1 MNARRSFFFTQH
13 TPFTTPF
20 TTFFVSFAWVI
31 SCFLFSPLQITQ
43 AKGTKRSGGKRPKR
57 TKWNT
62 EVSETHALFVSFV
75 FFWSLFH
82 IVSKVCSVLCS
93 FFTHN
98 KACVTPLP
106 LPLLW
111 REEERTRTEQQTL
124 QTNQSHTAADRGG
137 WWIVEWKEER
147 RASLSSFLPYPF
159 SFHSTLNTPLHIL
172 VSDLK
177 VSPSHNRYPRCISW
191 VIGCGMSGKRMWR
204 RSGNVVKRK
213 HALLLHISFHSP
225 HKQPLETREQ
235 KTKWKRHRAC
245 FISLHYLCVLFHLG
259 LFV

>member
-1 MNARRSFFFTQH
+1 MGSCVFSLSFLRSKSCFHSITLYFDRRKKRKEHTRNTQKKHEPNKGKWWKTARFIRFILFL
-13 TPFTTPF
+13 
-20 TTFFVSFAWVI
+20 VSF
-31 SCFLFSPLQITQ
+31 S
-43 AKGTKRSGGKRPKR
+43 
-57 TKWNT
+57 
-62 EVSETHALFVSFV
+62 
-75 FFWSLFH
+75 SL
-82 IVSKVCSVLCS
+82 VSKVCSVLCS

-111 REEERTRTEQQTL
+111 REEERTPTEQQTL

-137 WWIVEWKEER
+137 WWIVQWK
-147 RASLSSFLPYPF
+147 ACVTLFIPSLPFLF
-159 SFHSTLNTPLHIL
+159 SFNTPLHIL